1 MNRFLKNHQAPV
13 RWYWLM
19 PLLAIVLFVVMMA
32 GILWWLNEQ
41 DRSQRRDALYRDVES
56 LQQTLRLKIFSHQ
69 EALQALARG
78 ISTHEIDAL
87 IFYLQAN
94 ELVKNHQE
102 LVSVSLID
110 IERIVQ
116 WSVNNSNTNFRSVGD
131 LIQEP
136 ETYWAFDLAR
146 EDHRVTYT
154 RPFAAPNDEVLLEI
168 HVPVFRETRFL
179 GVLVATYS
187 LNQLIKLQAP
197 NELKNRYKITA
208 VDDGG
213 NQLVTSSTRANSEA
227 SFFYELPLDPPGYG
241 VYLRAYS
248 FTSRT
253 PLMQN
258 ALFWLICAL
267 SGIIIWS
274 LLIVW
279 RHTRQRAVA
288 EFALQKETGFRRAME
303 DSVLTGM
310 RALDLNGR
318 ITYVNPAFCRMTGY
332 SEQELM
338 GISAPF
344 PYWCPEKNE
353 ENNNNIHMILSGNAP
368 ADGFEVEV
376 MRKNGL
382 RFFSRMYVSALIDDH
397 GTQTGWM
404 MSMTDITEPKRIRE
418 NLAAAQER
426 FTTVLEG
433 LEAAVSVF
441 DVLKPSGRRELL
453 FTNPYYQQLF
463 DQGQDEHF
471 FLSARNENANG
482 NANDAANDGV
492 NGEGVVQEIY
502 SPRLKK
508 WFEVRQRKIKWVD
521 ARTVQMQI
529 ATDITQRKETEA
541 LARQQEE
548 KVALTS
554 RLITMGEM
562 ASSLAHELN
571 QPLTAITNYCM
582 GTVARVKSQLAAGQA
597 PNPNELLPALEKTNT
612 QAQRAGAII
621 RRIRE
626 FVKRSEPNRQP
637 TDICRIV
644 DDALG
649 LAEID
654 AHKRK
659 IKIET
664 EIPADL
670 PLIPVDAILIE
681 QVLIN
686 LLKNALEAM
695 SEAVERRLLLRV
707 KLTHEAHAE
716 DAAEKTSGHASWMNI
731 QVIDHGS
738 GVPPDALAR
747 LFEPFYTTKAEG
759 MGMGLNICRS
769 IVEFHQGR
777 LWAENNFDPNGR
789 VTGCTFHLRLP
800 LEKMS

>member
-1 MNRFLKNHQAPV
+1 MSRFKKNDQLTV

-19 PLLAIVLFVVMMA
+19 PLVAIVLFIVMMA

-41 DRSQRRDALYRDVES
+41 DHNQRREALYRDVES
-56 LQQTLRLKIFSHQ
+56 LQQTLRLKLLSHQ
-69 EALQALARG
+69 EALQGIARG
-78 ISTHEIDAL
+78 LATREINEISFHAQT
-87 IFYLQAN
+87 QK
-94 ELVKNHQE
+94 LVKDHPE
-102 LVSVSLID
+102 LINISLVD

-116 WSVNNSNTNFRSVGD
+116 WSINNSAFVDSNLRSVGD

-146 EDHRVTYT
+146 EDQRVTYT
-154 RPFAAPNDEVLLEI
+154 RPFAAPNDKVFLEI
-168 HVPVFRETRFL
+168 HVPVFRESGFL
-179 GVLVATYS
+179 GVVVATYS
-187 LNQLIKLQAP
+187 LNELVKLESP
-197 NELKNRYKITA
+197 SELKNRYKITA
-208 VDDGG
+208 VDEGG
-213 NQLVTSSTRANSEA
+213 NQLVATSTRSNSEA

-241 VYLRAYS
+241 VYLRVYS
-248 FTSRT
+248 FASRT
-253 PLMQN
+253 SLTQN
-258 ALFWLICAL
+258 AFFWLIFAL
-267 SGIIIWS
+267 STVIIWS
-274 LLIVW
+274 LLVVW
-279 RHTRQRAVA
+279 RHTRRRAAA
-288 EFALQKETGFRRAME
+288 ELALQKETSFRRAME

-310 RALDLNGR
+310 RVLDLKGC

-332 SEQELM
+332 SEQELI
-338 GISAPF
+338 GVSPPF
-344 PYWCPEKNE
+344 PYWCPEKNA
-353 ENNNNIHMILSGNAP
+353 ENNNNMQLILSGNAP

-382 RFFSRMYVSALIDDH
+382 RFFSRMYVSALINER
-397 GTQTGWM
+397 GAQTGWM

-426 FTTVLEG
+426 FTTVLES
-433 LEAAVSVF
+433 LDAAVSVF
-441 DVLKPSGRRELL
+441 DVSKTSGVRELL
-453 FTNPYYQQLF
+453 FTNRYYQQLF
-463 DQGQDEHF
+463 DRGQDEHF
-471 FLSARNENANG
+471 FLSAHHDNTAGENNI
-482 NANDAANDGV
+482 
-492 NGEGVVQEIY
+492 EGMVQEIY

-508 WFEVRQRKIKWVD
+508 WFEVRQRKIQWVD
-521 ARTVQMQI
+521 ARSVQMQI
-529 ATDITQRKETEA
+529 ATDITQRKETDE

-597 PNPNELLPALEKTNT
+597 TNPKDLLPALEKTNT

-626 FVKRSEPNRQP
+626 FVKRSAPNRQP

-644 DDALG
+644 EDALG
-649 LAEID
+649 LVEID

-664 EIPADL
+664 HMPSDL
-670 PLIPVDAILIE
+670 PLISVDAILIE

-695 SEAVERRLLLRV
+695 SEAKDRRLLLRIKV
-707 KLTHEAHAE
+707 IHEATTE
-716 DAAEKTSGHASWMNI
+716 TKSESISRDISWMSI
-731 QVIDHGS
+731 QVIDHGC
-738 GVPPDALAR
+738 GVPPDTLTR
-747 LFEPFYTTKAEG
+747 LFEPFYTTKTEG

-777 LWAENNFDPNGR
+777 LWVENNFDPHGFIS
-789 VTGCTFHLRLP
+789 GCTFHLRLP
-800 LEKMS
+800 LEIQP